1 MAHTIREKKKL
12 LARVGRIRGQVEA
25 IERALTD
32 EAECERIMH
41 MIAGIRGS
49 VAGLMAEVVED
60 HIRTHLVDP
69 EKNPGALNADAADQL
84 IDVVH
89 TYLKRG
95 DNDQHRIDLSDSTA
109 RPRVSGEGS
118 RQGGAAHLGGDH
130 PLHRYD
136 DRRNHRGC
144 PVRLAGVDCRR
155 LAHVDTRGRTAP
167 RRARLY

>member
-1 MAHTIREKKKL
+1 MSHVIKEKKKL

-49 VAGLMAEVVED
+49 VAGLMAEVIAD

-69 EKNPGALNADAADQL
+69 GKNPGALNAEAADQL

-89 TYLKRG
+89 SYLK
-95 DNDQHRIDLSDSTA
+95 
-109 RPRVSGEGS
+109 
-118 RQGGAAHLGGDH
+118 
-130 PLHRYD
+130 
-136 DRRNHRGC
+136 
-144 PVRLAGVDCRR
+144 
-155 LAHVDTRGRTAP
+155 
-167 RRARLY
+167 